1 MANSLTFSCGSL
13 PVTGWQLD
21 DVRIH
26 YMLVQTCCLE
36 MVPGD
41 GGMFTHTPCGMSL
54 DAEFCL
60 TTFK

>member
-1 MANSLTFSCGSL
+1 M
-13 PVTGWQLD
+13 TGWQLD